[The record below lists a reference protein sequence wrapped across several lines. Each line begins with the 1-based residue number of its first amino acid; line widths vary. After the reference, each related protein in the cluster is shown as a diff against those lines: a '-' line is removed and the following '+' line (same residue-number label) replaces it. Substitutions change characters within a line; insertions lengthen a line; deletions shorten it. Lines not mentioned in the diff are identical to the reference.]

1 MKSRYDKEA
10 DAVYIELKNGKVHHT
25 IEVRSNILI
34 DVDKDGSVI
43 GIEILNAATEA
54 PQTISSLKKLKT
66 A

>member
-10 DAVYIELKNGKVHHT
+10 DAVYVELKHGKVHHT

-34 DVDKDGSVI
+34 DVDKDGTVL
-43 GIEILNAATEA
+43 GIEILNASTEA
-54 PQTISSLKKLKT
+54 PQAIAGLRKLKT